1 MKKKR
6 ELKKSRVKKR
16 SSVKQGFTLKEEYK
30 QSWGFIK
37 DSRNFIY
44 VAILLFGI
52 FCVVGFFF
60 EDLINLFFN
69 FCFGLDLNT
78 KILEYIELVL
88 QETEGMGHGQLVGY
102 IFFRNLQSSFI
113 GMLSGIFVGIFPIIA
128 LVFNGYLLG
137 FVAFISVK
145 AHGVW
150 VLWRVFP
157 HGIFELPAVF
167 LSLGLGLRLGFSIF
181 SKSERFAFKNSL
193 LNSLRIFLLIVFP
206 LLIIAAIIEASL
218 IFASA

>member
-1 MKKKR
+1 
-6 ELKKSRVKKR
+6 
-16 SSVKQGFTLKEEYK
+16 
-30 QSWGFIK
+30 
-37 DSRNFIY
+37 
-44 VAILLFGI
+44 
-52 FCVVGFFF
+52 
-60 EDLINLFFN
+60 
-69 FCFGLDLNT
+69 
-78 KILEYIELVL
+78 L

-102 IFFRNLQSSFI
+102 IFFRNLQSSLI
-113 GMLSGIFVGIFPIIA
+113 GMLLGVVFGIFPLLA

-150 VLWRVFP
+150 VLWRVLP

-181 SKSERFAFKNSL
+181 SKSERFGFKNSF

-206 LLIIAAIIEASL
+206 LLVIAAIIESSL
-218 IFASA
+218 IFASV